1 MPIRISNVNTT
12 TAFTADTATPAEVDL
27 DFEVDSLSEIF
38 LAKPLAYTTATSD
51 TIQALKLALVTAITA
66 SGDALFTAPKTL
78 AIASETVAIDP
89 ADIFIVDCPPPRG
102 EVPKP

>member
-12 TAFTADTATPAEVDL
+12 TAFTSSTTTPVDVDL
-27 DFEVDSLSEIF
+27 DFEVDSITELF
-38 LAKPLAYTTATSD
+38 MNKPLAYATTTSD
-51 TIQALKLALVTAITA
+51 TIQVMKLAKVTAITA
-66 SGDALFTAPKTL
+66 AGDFIFTAPKTL
-78 AIASETVAIDP
+78 SIASETVAIDP